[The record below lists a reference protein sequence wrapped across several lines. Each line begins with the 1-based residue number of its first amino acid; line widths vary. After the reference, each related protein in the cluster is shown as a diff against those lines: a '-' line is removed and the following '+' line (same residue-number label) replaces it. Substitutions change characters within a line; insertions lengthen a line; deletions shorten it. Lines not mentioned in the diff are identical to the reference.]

1 MIMDFLTPENQALA
15 LQILAVLT
23 VAMPLLEKAV
33 KLTKTDADDKVLA
46 FVQKILAFVPRVRLG
61 K

>member
-1 MIMDFLTPENQALA
+1 MDFLTPENQALA

>member
-1 MIMDFLTPENQALA
+1 MEFLTPENQALA

-33 KLTKTDADDKVLA
+33 KLTKTDADDKALA
-46 FVQKILAFVPRVRLG
+46 FVQKVLSFIPRVRLG